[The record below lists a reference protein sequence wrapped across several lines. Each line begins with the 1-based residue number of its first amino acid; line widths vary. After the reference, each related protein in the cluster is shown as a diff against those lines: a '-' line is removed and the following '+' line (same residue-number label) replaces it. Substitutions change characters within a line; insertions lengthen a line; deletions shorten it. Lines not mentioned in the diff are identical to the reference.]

1 MSISL
6 DMVVTIQLSKN
17 CLVLQTQRPAH
28 TIALTTV
35 LEKTKHHA
43 AQATLFK
50 GMSMNFELSEEQRAY
65 AASAREFA
73 QSEFRPHAALW
84 DEEAIFPKDALRAAG
99 DLGFMGMYTP
109 EAAGG
114 LAMSRLDAS
123 LIVEELARGCTTT
136 AAFLTIHNMA
146 TAMIGKYCQQSV
158 IDAWC
163 PDLVAGTTLAS
174 YCLTEPGA
182 GSDAASLRTR
192 AVRDGDTYRLSGSKV
207 FISGAGDTDV
217 LVVMAR
223 TGSGADEIGARG
235 ITAFLVPAHL
245 HGISYGKKEKKM
257 GWNAQ
262 PTRQISFD
270 DVQVPAANRLGE
282 EGQGF
287 AIAME
292 GLDGG
297 RINIATC
304 SVGTAQQAIVDA
316 TAYVQDRKQF
326 NSTIADFQHT
336 QFQLAD
342 MLTELVAA
350 RQMIRLAAS
359 KLDHVDPSASTYCA
373 MAKRFATDAGFKVCN
388 DALQLFG
395 GYGYIREY
403 PMERYVRDTRV
414 HQILEGTN
422 EIMRVIISRQAL
434 MDGALEVIQ

>member
-1 MSISL
+1 
-6 DMVVTIQLSKN
+6 
-17 CLVLQTQRPAH
+17 
-28 TIALTTV
+28 
-35 LEKTKHHA
+35 
-43 AQATLFK
+43 
-50 GMSMNFELSEEQRAY
+50 MNFELSEEQRAY
-65 AASAREFA
+65 AATAKEFA
-73 QSEFRPHAALW
+73 HSAFRPHAARW
-84 DEEAIFPKDALRAAG
+84 DAESIFPKDALKAAG

-109 EAAGG
+109 EQAGG
-114 LAMSRLDAS
+114 LGMSRLDAS

-146 TAMIGKYCQQSV
+146 TAMIGKYCQQKV

-163 PDLVAGTTLAS
+163 PGLVAGEQLAS

-182 GSDAASLRTR
+182 GSDAASLSTV
-192 AVRDGDTYRLSGSKV
+192 AKRDGDAYRLSGSKV

-223 TGSGADEIGARG
+223 TGDSGSRG
-235 ITAFLVPAHL
+235 ITAFLVPADL
-245 HGISYGKKEKKM
+245 DGISYGKKEHKM

-270 DVQVPAANRLGE
+270 DVLVPVVNRLGE

-304 SVGTAQQAIVDA
+304 SVGTAQQALLDA

-326 NSTIADFQHT
+326 GTPVSDFQHT
-336 QFQLAD
+336 QFQIAD

-359 KLDHVDPSASTYCA
+359 KLDNQEASASTYCA
-373 MAKRFATDAGFKVCN
+373 MAKRFATDVGFKVCN
-388 DALQLFG
+388 DALQMFG